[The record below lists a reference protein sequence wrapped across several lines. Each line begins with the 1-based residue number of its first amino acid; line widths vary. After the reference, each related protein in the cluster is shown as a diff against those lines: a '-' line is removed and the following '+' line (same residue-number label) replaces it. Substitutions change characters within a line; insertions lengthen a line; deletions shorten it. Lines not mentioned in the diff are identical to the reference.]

1 LKGGEGEMEQSED
14 EIFQSLKQ
22 HDDRLITLE
31 ISDKSKTERL
41 QAVEA
46 NYTNLENTILK
57 ENRDT
62 RAFFQETMNKQWD
75 LISGKNEYD
84 DAESQRNHDLDKTKI
99 ERYSEIVLKIV
110 GAGGVLI
117 LVTQALIQ

>member
-1 LKGGEGEMEQSED
+1 MEQSED

-31 ISDKSKTERL
+31 IADKSKTERL
-41 QAVEA
+41 QAVET

-62 RAFFQETMNKQWD
+62 RAFFQDTMNKQWD
-75 LISGKNEYD
+75 LISGKSQYE
-84 DAESQRNHDLDKTKI
+84 DAQHQRNHDLDKTKI
-99 ERYSEIVLKIV
+99 ERYSEITLKIV
-110 GAGGVLI
+110 GAGGLLI
-117 LVTQALIQ
+117 IVVQALIQ